1 MQVRTKIALSVS
13 TLAIVIV
20 ACAGLLLWNTDR
32 ATYNHKRTSLAYEEL
47 AGYLRLS
54 GEVFRT
60 FKQVRRDLIDGSGE
74 LAVDIDETELRI
86 SGILDEIR
94 KHETEE
100 MRVGWRPDETGDDL
114 PRIEILR
121 DTLAGVFQDVRD
133 SQRLLTAGRRD
144 QAHVLLARSLE
155 EQIDG
160 RVNTIIE
167 AALADER
174 GELAQALREI
184 EEVNRIA
191 IGAALFA
198 TISGIALT
206 ALVIFILVIRLR
218 DSLANLQAGAEVFAS
233 GRLDHAIPIS
243 GDDEFAMLAG
253 RFNMMA
259 TQLRQ
264 KHNALEDA
272 RALLEKRVEERTEE
286 VRSVNDELKS
296 RDANRRQFFA
306 DIGHELRTPITA
318 IRGEAEVALRS
329 RRDREESF
337 RTALDRIVGITD
349 DLTRFVNDIFLIA
362 REQAG
367 VLDLRKDA
375 IDLIEAVGTA
385 VEQLR
390 TTGEPKGIDISKRFE
405 CAPMLIDGDLQRIGQ
420 LVRILVTNA
429 IQHSPPGTNVTVML
443 RAAGTG
449 WELAVL
455 DNGPG
460 INVEDEHRVFER
472 FYRGGRASEGDPS
485 ANAGLGLPIAKSLVQ
500 AHGGRIWIDQSH
512 TEGTAIRAWFNG
524 QGSGASA

>member
-1 MQVRTKIALSVS
+1 MQVRTKIALCVS

-74 LAVDIDETELRI
+74 LAVDIDEAEVRI
-86 SGILDEIR
+86 FAILDEIS
-94 KHETEE
+94 KHVSEE
-100 MRVGWRPDETGDDL
+100 SRVGWRPDEAVDDL
-114 PRIEILR
+114 PRIALLR
-121 DTLAGVFQDVRD
+121 DALADVFRDVRT
-133 SQRLLTAGRRD
+133 SQRLVAAGRGD
-144 QAHVLLARSLE
+144 QASALLGRSLE

-160 RVNTIIE
+160 QANTIIE

-184 EEVNRIA
+184 EDVNRIA

-198 TISGIALT
+198 TLSGIALT

-233 GRLDHAIPIS
+233 GRLDHAIPVS
-243 GDDEFAMLAG
+243 GDDEFATLAR
-253 RFNMMA
+253 RFNVMA
-259 TQLRQ
+259 SQLRQ
-264 KHNALEDA
+264 KHRAVEDA
-272 RALLEKRVEERTEE
+272 RTLLEIRVGERTEE
-286 VRSVNDELKS
+286 LRAVNDELKR

-329 RRDREESF
+329 RQDREESY
-337 RTALDRIVGITD
+337 RDALDRIVGITD

-367 VLDLRKDA
+367 VLDMRKEV
-375 IDLIEAVGTA
+375 IDLTEAVGTA
-385 VEQLR
+385 IDQLR
-390 TTGEPKGIDISKRFE
+390 TTGEPKGIEIGKQFE
-405 CAPMLIDGDLQRIGQ
+405 CDEMLIDGDLHRIGQ

-429 IQHSPPGTNVTVML
+429 IQHSPPGTSVAVTL

-449 WELAVL
+449 WELGVL

-460 INVEDEHRVFER
+460 ISVEDEHRVFER
-472 FYRGGRASEGDPS
+472 FYRGQRSSENTASG
-485 ANAGLGLPIAKSLVQ
+485 NAGLGLPIAKSLVQ

-512 TEGTAIRAWFNG
+512 VPGTAVRAWFNG
-524 QGSGASA
+524 HADDLT